1 MKTEYTRQ
9 NLLDLIETTEGG
21 VSLDYQT
28 SNGVRSTPFR
38 LCNSEGDILLSGDLD
53 MTGDEEGL
61 TSEFPEALFEEFR
74 DHLASVTEYKN
85 LIAGIKA

>member
-9 NLLDLIETTEGG
+9 QLLDLIETTEGG

-28 SNGVRSTPFR
+28 SNGFRSTPFR

-53 MTGDEEGL
+53 MTTDEDGF
-61 TSEFPEALFEEFR
+61 TSEFTEALFQEFR
-74 DHLASVTEYKN
+74 EDLAGVTEYKN
-85 LIAGIKA
+85 LVAGIKA

>member
-9 NLLDLIETTEGG
+9 QLLDLIETTEGG

-28 SNGVRSTPFR
+28 SGFRSTPFR

-53 MTGDEEGL
+53 MTTDEDGF
-61 TSEFPEALFEEFR
+61 TSEFTEALFQEFR
-74 DHLASVTEYKN
+74 DDLASVTEYKN
-85 LIAGIKA
+85 LVAGTKA